1 LEIGTKN
8 LSPMITNRKFF
19 IFLGISFVIYFI
31 SDYFFPDAMLYI
43 TGGIIGGTVK
53 ELFKQ
58 RGNSLFIWVW
68 LIMLLGF
75 LFLFYR
81 LQNKILK
88 YISLFIITIFL
99 YVVDFILIEIIKL
112 EVVDLFT
119 SNINI
124 AMRVIS
130 KALVLATIIYFSQKQ
145 KLNKEATH
153 SSLPKKS

>member
-1 LEIGTKN
+1 MEIGTKN
-8 LSPMITNRKFF
+8 LNPMMTNRIFF
-19 IFLGISFVIYFI
+19 VLLGISFVIYFI

-68 LIMLLGF
+68 LMMLIGF

-81 LQNKILK
+81 LQNRILK
-88 YISLFIITIFL
+88 YISLFIIVIFL
-99 YVVDFILIEIIKL
+99 YVVDFILMEIIKF

-119 SNINI
+119 RNINI
-124 AMRVIS
+124 AIRVIS
-130 KALVLATIIYFSQKQ
+130 KAFVLATIIYFSQKQ
-145 KLNKEATH
+145 KLT
-153 SSLPKKS
+153 KKPHNE